1 MTDGP
6 GVPLLLALLGLLL
19 SPAAELVIART
30 LPRLG
35 NLPALR
41 VRITTAVVNA
51 LLFGLL
57 SWRFGFSPELPAFLL
72 LALLGVQ
79 LSRIDFT
86 LHLLPNPLILLLLGG
101 GLTLLLVSAVLS
113 PGWPELLRA
122 LAGGAILFAGYLIL
136 GLISPGS
143 LGMGDVKLAAP
154 LGLYLGYLGWGQVL
168 FGGLLGF
175 VVGGVLTVL
184 MLRLRRAEKPAETAH
199 GPAETAHGP
208 AMFLAALGVALFMN

>member
-6 GVPLLLALLGLLL
+6 GVPLLIALLGLLL
-19 SPAAELVIART
+19 SPTAELVIART

-35 NLPALR
+35 GAPALK
-41 VRITTAVVNA
+41 VRITTAAVTA

-57 SWRFGFSPELPAFLL
+57 AWRFGFSPELPAFLL

-86 LHLLPNPLILLLLGG
+86 LHLLPNALVLFLLGG
-101 GLTLLLVSAVLS
+101 GLVLLLTSAALT
-113 PGWPELLRA
+113 PGWADLIRA

-184 MLRLRRAEKPAETAH
+184 MLRLRSAEKPV
-199 GPAETAHGP
+199 ETAHGP
-208 AMFLAALGVALFMN
+208 AMVVAALGVALLMN

>member
-6 GVPLLLALLGLLL
+6 GVPLLIALLGLLL
-19 SPAAELVIART
+19 SPATELIIARS

-35 NLPALR
+35 DLPARR
-41 VRITTAVVNA
+41 VRITTAAVTA

-57 SWRFGFSPELPAFLL
+57 AWRFGFSPELPAFLL

-86 LHLLPNPLILLLLGG
+86 LHLLPNALVLFLLGG
-101 GLTLLLVSAVLS
+101 GLMLLLASAALS

-184 MLRLRRAEKPAETAH
+184 MLRMRSAEKPV
-199 GPAETAHGP
+199 ETAHGP
-208 AMFLAALGVALFMN
+208 AMVVAALGVALLMN

>member
-6 GVPLLLALLGLLL
+6 GVPLLIALLGLLL
-19 SPAAELVIART
+19 SPIVELVISRT

-35 NLPALR
+35 GTPALK
-41 VRITTAVVNA
+41 VRITTAAVTA

-57 SWRFGFSPELPAFLL
+57 AWRFGFSPELPAFLL

-86 LHLLPNPLILLLLGG
+86 VHLLPNALVLLLFGG
-101 GLTLLLVSAVLS
+101 GLVLLLASAALT
-113 PGWPELLRA
+113 PGWADLIRA

-184 MLRLRRAEKPAETAH
+184 MLRLRSAERPV
-199 GPAETAHGP
+199 ETAHGP
-208 AMFLAALGVALFMN
+208 AMVVAALGVALLMN

>member
-1 MTDGP
+1 MTDGLAM
-6 GVPLLLALLGLLL
+6 PLLLALAGLLL
-19 SPAAELVIART
+19 GPLCEVLIARM

-35 NLPALR
+35 GLPSPK
-41 VRITTAVVNA
+41 VRITTAAVTA

-57 SWRFGFSPELPAFLL
+57 GWRFGISWELPAFLF

-86 LHLLPNPLILLLLGG
+86 LHLLPNPLV
-101 GLTLLLVSAVLS
+101 LTLLTGGLALLALS
-113 PGWPELLRA
+113 SLLDPGWLELLRA
-122 LAGGAILFAGYLIL
+122 LAGGFILLVGYLIL
-136 GLISPGS
+136 GLISPGA

-154 LGLYLGYLGWGQVL
+154 LGMYLGYLGWQQVL

-184 MLRLRRAEKPAETAH
+184 MLRLRSAEKPAETAH
-199 GPAETAHGP
+199 GPA
-208 AMFLAALGVALFMN
+208 MVVAALGIILALH

>member
-6 GVPLLLALLGLLL
+6 AFPLIIALAGFLLC
-19 SPAAELVIART
+19 PAAEWLISLR
-30 LPRLG
+30 LPRLDG
-35 NLPALR
+35 LPSLK
-41 VRITTAVVNA
+41 VRITTAAVTS

-57 SWRFGFSPELPAFLL
+57 AWRFGASWELPAFLL

-79 LSRIDFT
+79 LSRIDFA
-86 LHLLPNPLILLLLGG
+86 LHLLPNALIVILLGG
-101 GLTLLLVSAVLS
+101 GLLLLAASAALA
-113 PGWPELLRA
+113 PGWPELFRA

-143 LGMGDVKLAAP
+143 IGMGDVKLAAP
-154 LGLYLGYLGWGQVL
+154 LGLYLGYLGWQQVL

-184 MLRLRRAEKPAETAH
+184 MLRLRRAEKPT
-199 GPAETAHGP
+199 ETAHGP
-208 AMFLAALGVALFMN
+208 AMVIAALGVALVMS

>member
-6 GVPLLLALLGLLL
+6 AFPLIIALAGLLL
-19 SPAAELVIART
+19 SPAAEWLISLR

-35 NLPALR
+35 GPPPLR
-41 VRITTAVVNA
+41 VRITTAAVTS

-57 SWRFGFSPELPAFLL
+57 AWRFDASWELPAFLF

-79 LSRIDFT
+79 LSRIDFA
-86 LHLLPNPLILLLLGG
+86 LHLLPNVLVVLLLGG
-101 GLTLLLVSAVLS
+101 GLLLLTASAALA
-113 PGWPELLRA
+113 PGWPELFRA
-122 LAGGAILFAGYLIL
+122 LASGAILFAGYLIL

-154 LGLYLGYLGWGQVL
+154 VGMYLGYLGWEQVL

-184 MLRLRRAEKPAETAH
+184 MLRLRRAEKPTES
-199 GPAETAHGP
+199 AHGP
-208 AMFLAALGVALFMN
+208 AMVIAALGVALVMN

>member
-6 GVPLLLALLGLLL
+6 GLLLLLALLGLML
-19 SPAAELVIART
+19 SPAAELMIART

-35 NLPALR
+35 SLPAR
-41 VRITTAVVNA
+41 KVRITTAMVTA

-57 SWRFGFSPELPAFLL
+57 AWRFGFSPELPAFLF

-86 LHLLPNPLILLLLGG
+86 LHLLPNPLVVTLLGG
-101 GLTLLLVSAVLS
+101 GFLLFLTSSALT
-113 PGWPELLRA
+113 PGWVDLLRA
-122 LAGGAILFAGYLIL
+122 LAGGAILFTGYLIL

-154 LGLYLGYLGWGQVL
+154 LGLYLGYLGWEQVL

-184 MLRLRRAEKPAETAH
+184 MLRLRRADKPAETAH
-199 GPAETAHGP
+199 GPAMVA
-208 AMFLAALGVALFMN
+208 AALGVAFFMN

>member
-1 MTDGP
+1 MTDSL
-6 GVPLLLALLGLLL
+6 VFPLLIAFLGLML
-19 SPAAELVIART
+19 SPAVELVIART

-35 NLPALR
+35 GLPAPR
-41 VRITTAVVNA
+41 VRITTAVVTA

-57 SWRFGFSPELPAFLL
+57 AWRFGFSPELPAFIL

-86 LHLLPNPLILLLLGG
+86 LHLLPNALVLLLLGG
-101 GLTLLLVSAVLS
+101 GLALLFASAAATPAWTDLI
-113 PGWPELLRA
+113 RA

-184 MLRLRRAEKPAETAH
+184 MFRLRSAEKPV
-199 GPAETAHGP
+199 ETAHGP
-208 AMFLAALGVALFMN
+208 AMVIAALGVALFMS

>member
-1 MTDGP
+1 MSDSLAFT
-6 GVPLLLALLGLLL
+6 LLIEFLGSLL

-35 NLPALR
+35 SAPAPE
-41 VRITTAVVNA
+41 VRITTAAVTS

-57 SWRFGFSPELPAFLL
+57 AWRFGVSSELPAFLL

-79 LSRIDFT
+79 LSRIDFA
-86 LHLLPNPLILLLLGG
+86 LHLLPNALIVFLLGG
-101 GLTLLLVSAVLS
+101 GLLLLAASAALA
-113 PGWPELLRA
+113 PGWPELFRA
-122 LAGGAILFAGYLIL
+122 LAGGVVLFASYVIL
-136 GLISPGS
+136 KLISPKS

-154 LGLYLGYLGWGQVL
+154 LGLYLGYLGWQQVL

-184 MLRLRRAEKPAETAH
+184 MLRLRRAEKPT
-199 GPAETAHGP
+199 ETAHGP
-208 AMFLAALGVALFMN
+208 AMVIGALGVALVMN

>member
-1 MTDGP
+1 MTDGLAM
-6 GVPLLLALLGLLL
+6 PLILALAGLLL
-19 SPAAELVIART
+19 SPAAEFVIART

-35 NLPALR
+35 GLPSLR
-41 VRITTAVVNA
+41 VRITTAAVTA

-57 SWRFGFSPELPAFLL
+57 AWRFGMAAELPAFLL

-86 LHLLPNPLILLLLGG
+86 FHLLPNPLVLLLLGG
-101 GLTLLLVSAVLS
+101 GLALLLASAALA
-113 PGWPELLRA
+113 PGWPEMLRA
-122 LAGGAILFAGYLIL
+122 LAGGLILFVGYLIL
-136 GLISPGS
+136 GLISPGA

-154 LGLYLGYLGWGQVL
+154 LGMYLGYLGWQQVL

-184 MLRLRRAEKPAETAH
+184 MLRLRSAEKPAETAH
-199 GPAETAHGP
+199 GPAMVIATLGII
-208 AMFLAALGVALFMN
+208 LALN

>member
-1 MTDGP
+1 MTHWP
-6 GVPLLLALLGLLL
+6 AFPLIIALLGLLL
-19 SPAAELVIART
+19 SPAVELVISRT

-35 NLPALR
+35 GLPGIK
-41 VRITTAVVNA
+41 VRITTAALTA

-57 SWRFGFSPELPAFLL
+57 AWRFGFSPELPAFLL

-86 LHLLPNPLILLLLGG
+86 LHLLPNRLVLLLLGG
-101 GLTLLLVSAVLS
+101 GLVLLCSSAALT
-113 PGWPELLRA
+113 PGWPDLFRA
-122 LAGGAILFAGYLIL
+122 LAGGAVLFASYVIL
-136 GLISPGS
+136 KLISPKS

-154 LGLYLGYLGWGQVL
+154 LGLYLGYLGWQQVL

-184 MLRLRRAEKPAETAH
+184 MLRLRRTEKPT
-199 GPAETAHGP
+199 ETAHGP
-208 AMFLAALGVALFMN
+208 AMVIGALSVALVMS

>member
-1 MTDGP
+1 MTDGL
-6 GVPLLLALLGLLL
+6 VFPLLIALAGLLL
-19 SPAAELVIART
+19 SPASEWLIARS

-35 NLPALR
+35 GLPVYK
-41 VRITTAVVNA
+41 VRITTAALTA

-57 SWRFGFSPELPAFLL
+57 AWRFGYSAELPAFLL

-86 LHLLPNPLILLLLGG
+86 LHLLPNSLVLLLLGG
-101 GLTLLLVSAVLS
+101 ALVLLLASAALT
-113 PGWPELLRA
+113 PGWAEMLRA
-122 LAGGAILFAGYLIL
+122 LAGGAILFVGYLIL

-154 LGLYLGYLGWGQVL
+154 LGLYLGYLGWQQVL
-168 FGGLLGF
+168 IGGLLGF

-184 MLRLRRAEKPAETAH
+184 MLRLRSAEKPV
-199 GPAETAHGP
+199 ETAHGP
-208 AMFLAALGVALFMN
+208 AMFIAALGVALFMS

>member
-6 GVPLLLALLGLLL
+6 AFPLLVALAGLLL
-19 SPAAELVIART
+19 GPTIEWVICRR

-35 NLPALR
+35 GLPSPA
-41 VRITTAVVNA
+41 VRITTAAVTA

-57 SWRFGFSPELPAFLL
+57 AWRFGSSAELPAYLL

-86 LHLLPNPLILLLLGG
+86 LHLLPNSLILLLLGG
-101 GLTLLLVSAVLS
+101 GFLLLLASAALA

-122 LAGGAILFAGYLIL
+122 LAGGAILFVGYLIL
-136 GLISPGS
+136 GLISPRS

-154 LGLYLGYLGWGQVL
+154 LGMYLGYLGWGQVL
-168 FGGLLGF
+168 YGGLLGF

-184 MLRLRRAEKPAETAH
+184 MLRLNRAEKPAETAH
-199 GPAETAHGP
+199 GPA
-208 AMFLAALGVALFMN
+208 MVIAALGVTLLMN

>member
-6 GVPLLLALLGLLL
+6 AFPLIIALVGFLL
-19 SPAAELVIART
+19 SPAVEWLISLR

-35 NLPALR
+35 GLPSLH
-41 VRITTAVVNA
+41 VRITTAAVTS

-57 SWRFGFSPELPAFLL
+57 AWRFGGSWELPAFLL

-79 LSRIDFT
+79 LSRIDFA
-86 LHLLPNPLILLLLGG
+86 LHLLPNALIVILLGG
-101 GLTLLLVSAVLS
+101 GLLLLAASAALA

-136 GLISPGS
+136 GIISPGS
-143 LGMGDVKLAAP
+143 IGMGDVKLAAP
-154 LGLYLGYLGWGQVL
+154 LGLYLGYLGWQQVL

-184 MLRLRRAEKPAETAH
+184 MLRLRRAEKPT
-199 GPAETAHGP
+199 ETAHGP
-208 AMFLAALGVALFMN
+208 AMVIAVLGVTLLMS

>member
-6 GVPLLLALLGLLL
+6 GLSLLLALLGLLL
-19 SPAAELVIART
+19 SPAAELVIAKR

-35 NLPALR
+35 SLPTR
-41 VRITTAVVNA
+41 KVRITTAVVTA

-57 SWRFGFSPELPAFLL
+57 AWRFGFSPELPAFLL
-72 LALLGVQ
+72 LALFGVQ

-86 LHLLPNPLILLLLGG
+86 LQLLPNHLVLFLLGG
-101 GLTLLLVSAVLS
+101 GLTLLLVSAILS

-122 LAGGAILFAGYLIL
+122 LAGGAILFTAYLIL

-184 MLRLRRAEKPAETAH
+184 MLRMRRAEKRS
-199 GPAETAHGP
+199 ETAHGP
-208 AMFLAALGVALFMN
+208 AMVAAALGVVLLMN

>member
-6 GVPLLLALLGLLL
+6 GLLLLLALLGLLL
-19 SPAAELVIART
+19 SPAAELMIART

-35 NLPALR
+35 SLPAR
-41 VRITTAVVNA
+41 KVRITTAMVTA

-57 SWRFGFSPELPAFLL
+57 AWRFGFSPELPAFLF

-86 LHLLPNPLILLLLGG
+86 LHLLPNPLVVTLLGG
-101 GLTLLLVSAVLS
+101 GFLLFLTSSALT
-113 PGWPELLRA
+113 PGWVDLLRA
-122 LAGGAILFAGYLIL
+122 LAGGAILFTGYLIL

-168 FGGLLGF
+168 LGGLLGF

-184 MLRLRRAEKPAETAH
+184 MLRLRRADT
-199 GPAETAHGP
+199 PAETAHGP
-208 AMFLAALGVALFMN
+208 AMVAAALGVAFFMN